1 MSKYDTAVPVGNN
14 KYRYIRALGLNSA
27 HLTLLQ
33 GLRAFAHHHWLIQR
47 EPQYGDATEHGLI
60 AALQDYLSIKAR
72 MARAKDNVLPER
84 LTQQSRFKRH
94 LDQLDSYLES
104 TVGTFGAPL
113 AYITR
118 VEVTAPQTTL
128 NCTSWK

>member
-1 MSKYDTAVPVGNN
+1 MVHSGRNRFLLQTGGNN

-33 GLRAFAHHHWLIQR
+33 GLRAFAHHDHWLIQR

-72 MARAKDNVLPER
+72 MAREPR
-84 LTQQSRFKRH
+84 T
-94 LDQLDSYLES
+94 
-104 TVGTFGAPL
+104 TFSLRG
-113 AYITR
+113 
-118 VEVTAPQTTL
+118 
-128 NCTSWK
+128 

>member
-1 MSKYDTAVPVGNN
+1 MLFRSAVPVGNN

-104 TVGTFGAPL
+104 TVGTFGAPTCL
-113 AYITR
+113 YYQR
-118 VEVTAPQTTL
+118 RSDRP
-128 NCTSWK
+128 K